1 MIARRSRLP
10 VDSADWVDWRDRA
23 SCARPGVDPELFFPF
38 PGEHGKAARA
48 KRICAGC
55 PVRPACLA
63 DAMASRDGFGIRGG
77 LTPNERQRLRGGTR

>member
-1 MIARRSRLP
+1 MAPRSRLA
-10 VDSADWVDWRDRA
+10 VDGVDWRGRA

-38 PGEHGKAARA
+38 RGEHGKAARA

-77 LTPNERQRLRGGTR
+77 LTPNERQRLRGRSR